1 MPSLERRLLRLA
13 GIFLLL
19 FTAALTLAPQART
32 PAWGAAWTWQPWA
45 VLLLWGAAFGVA
57 FHQQR
62 RLLPHSD
69 PYLLPVAALL
79 SGWGALTITRL
90 LPAFGLRQGLWMA
103 SGLSL
108 LALSLRLPSDL
119 NFLRRYKYLWLLGGL
134 LLTALTLGL
143 GSNPLGYGPR
153 LWLGCCGLYLQP
165 SEPLK
170 LLLVLFLAA
179 YFADRIPLLRLNPKA
194 PGEAPLGPLL
204 LPTLLLAGVAL
215 ALLFVQRD
223 LGTASLFLF
232 LYTTLLYLATGKRRV
247 LLVALVMLPL
257 GGLAGYALFPV
268 VRVRVDAWLNPWLD
282 PGGNSYQIVQSL
294 LAVANGGL
302 LGRGPGMGSPT
313 LVPVAHS
320 DFIFAAVA
328 EETGLPG
335 ALALIALLALL
346 SLRALHIALQSEGA
360 YYRYLAAGLG
370 AYLGG
375 QSILIIGGT
384 LRLLPLTGVTLPFVS
399 YGGSSLWTNLLALAL
414 LLHISARG
422 PAARPFREAEN
433 AAPYTHLAA
442 LLLGGFLGAALL
454 SGWWSVYRAP
464 ALLARPDNARRSI
477 AARYSPRGDIRARD
491 GSFLALTVGGP
502 GGYTRW
508 YPLPAAAPVIGYTHP
523 VFGESGLEASMDAVL
538 RGLEGYPA
546 ATVWQYHLLYG
557 TPPPGLSIRTSLDP
571 ALQSLADDLLGETP
585 GALVLLNAA
594 SGEIY
599 ALASR
604 PAFDPNHL
612 EETWEDLLADS
623 RAPLL
628 NRAVQGRYQAG
639 PAAGALLLGDYLSRR
654 DALPP
659 LPARQEYAGLKCALP
674 PADAAWSAWL
684 RAGCPA
690 PLAALGAALPWGEAI
705 PGGLGKP
712 PEVRLPY
719 PLGETELP
727 SGGEADFLGL
737 SAVWRVNPLEMA
749 LAAAALTEE
758 GVRPAPQLVTAQQT
772 PAGEWEHL
780 PALGEEMRVFSPQG
794 ARRAASLLAAAGHPW
809 WMTVALAPASETE
822 TYTWVLAGTLPDEAG
837 APLSLALVLETEQPQ
852 EAQTMAGDVLR
863 FALTGK

>member
-1 MPSLERRLLRLA
+1 MIRDTPLLLRLA
-13 GIFLLL
+13 ALYLLL
-19 FTAALTLAPQART
+19 YAAALSLAPVARGT
-32 PAWGAAWTWQPWA
+32 TWNAAWTWQPWA
-45 VLLLWGAAFGVA
+45 VLLLWGAASGVA

-69 PYLLPVAALL
+69 PYLLPIAVLL

-90 LPAFGLRQGLWMA
+90 LPVFGLRQALWLA

-108 LALSLRLPSDL
+108 LALSLRLPSNLD
-119 NFLRRYKYLWLLGGL
+119 FLRRYKYLWLLGGL

-170 LLLVLFLAA
+170 LLLILFLAA
-179 YFADRIPLLRLNPKA
+179 YFADRIPLLRLNPKT
-194 PGEAPLGPLL
+194 PGEAPLAPLL
-204 LPTLLLAGVAL
+204 LPTLMLVGVAL
-215 ALLFVQRD
+215 GLLLVQRD

-257 GGLAGYALFPV
+257 GGLAGYALFGV

-294 LAVANGGL
+294 LAVASGGL
-302 LGRGPGMGSPT
+302 LGRGPGMGSPA

-320 DFIFAAVA
+320 DFIFAAIA
-328 EETGLPG
+328 EETGLQG

-346 SLRALHIALQSEGA
+346 SLRAIHIALRAAEP

-370 AYLGG
+370 AYFGG

-399 YGGSSLWTNLLALAL
+399 YGGSSLWTNFLALAL
-414 LLHISARG
+414 LLHVSARN
-422 PAARPFREAEN
+422 AEARPFRQAEN
-433 AAPYTHLAA
+433 PAPYAQLAA
-442 LLLGGFLGAALL
+442 LLLGGFLGTALL
-454 SGWWSVYRAP
+454 SGWWGVVRAP
-464 ALLARPDNARRSI
+464 AFLARPDNTRRSI

-491 GSFLALTVGGP
+491 SSPLALTVGRP
-502 GGYTRW
+502 GEYTRL
-508 YPLPAAAPVIGYTHP
+508 YPLPPAAPVIGYTHP
-523 VFGESGLEASMDAVL
+523 VFGESGLEAGMDAVL

-546 ATVWQYHLLYG
+546 ATVWKYHLLYG
-557 TPPPGLSIRTSLDP
+557 TPPPGLDIRTSLDP
-571 ALQSLADDLLGETP
+571 ALQSLADDLLGDTP

-599 ALASR
+599 AMASH
-604 PAFDPNHL
+604 PGFDPNHL
-612 EETWEDLLADS
+612 EETWEDLLEDS

-639 PAAGALLLGDYLSRR
+639 PAAGALLLGDYLSRK
-654 DALPP
+654 DSLPP
-659 LPARQEYAGLKCALP
+659 LPARPEYAGLECARP
-674 PADAAWSAWL
+674 PAAETWSAWL

-690 PLAALGAALPWGEAI
+690 PLAALGAGIPWGEGI

-712 PEVRLPY
+712 PKARLPY
-719 PLGETELP
+719 PLGEAELP
-727 SGGEADFLGL
+727 SGSKEDYLGL
-737 SAVWRVNPLEMA
+737 SAAWRVNPLEMA
-749 LAAAALTEE
+749 LAAAALSNGGT
-758 GVRPAPQLVTAQQT
+758 RPAPRLVTARQT
-772 PAGEWEHL
+772 PEGAWMTL
-780 PALGEEMRVFSPQG
+780 PALGEAMQVFSLQG
-794 ARRAASLLAAAGHPW
+794 AREAASLLTVEGAPR
-809 WMTVALAPASETE
+809 WMTVALAPASERE
-822 TYTWVLAGTLPDEAG
+822 TYTWVLAGTLPGGEG
-837 APLSLALVLETEQPQ
+837 APLALALVLEAPRTEQ
-852 EAQTMAGDVLR
+852 AQQAAETLLAA
-863 FALTGK
+863 ALGR